1 MTHLVQIDDQIR
13 QATDDEIAGIQIRQ
27 TEIATT
33 NQAKIEQEIARQN
46 VLTKLGLT
54 ADELKALLG

>member
-1 MTHLVQIDDQIR
+1 MTHFVQIDDQIR
-13 QATDDEIAGIQIRQ
+13 EATDDEIIAIEARQ
-27 TEIATT
+27 TEIAALE
-33 NQAKIEQEIARQN
+33 QAKADQEIARQN